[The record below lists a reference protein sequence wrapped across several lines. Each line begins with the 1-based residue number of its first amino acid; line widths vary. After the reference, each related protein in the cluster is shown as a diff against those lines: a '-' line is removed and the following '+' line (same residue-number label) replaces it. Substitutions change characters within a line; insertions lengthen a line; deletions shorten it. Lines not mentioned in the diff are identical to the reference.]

1 MQPPAAHPVP
11 VRLHE
16 TETQYVLTA
25 PMAGLEPADIRIT
38 LDGQEVTIQGDRRGP
53 AEPERTVLLAE
64 WSGGPYERRLT
75 LPGPVNAPA
84 TNASYGNGVLVLSI
98 PKATDGRQ
106 GSLATFRLEAAEP
119 TRGVRIGRPAGNP
132 RTA

>member
-1 MQPPAAHPVP
+1 MHPPAPPVP

-16 TETQYVLTA
+16 TETQYVLAA
-25 PMAGLEPADIRIT
+25 PMAGLEPGDIRVT
-38 LDGQEVTIQGDRRGP
+38 LDGREVTIQGGRRGP
-53 AEPERTVLLAE
+53 VEPERRVLLAE
-64 WSGGPYERRLT
+64 WSAGPYERRIT

-106 GSLATFRLEAAEP
+106 GSPVTFRLEAAEP
-119 TRGVRIGRPAGNP
+119 TRGVWLGRPPGNP
-132 RTA
+132 QAA